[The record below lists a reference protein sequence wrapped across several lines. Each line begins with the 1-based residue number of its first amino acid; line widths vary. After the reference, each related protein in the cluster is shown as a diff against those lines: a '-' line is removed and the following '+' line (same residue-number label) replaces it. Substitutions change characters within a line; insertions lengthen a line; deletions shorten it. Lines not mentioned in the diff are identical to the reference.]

1 MYEVNQ
7 EKIKQS
13 IELLKQE
20 EIDMWIVYSSEGSD
34 PAVPLLTGIH
44 TVGPTAFVVTRDGY
58 AYALCSRIDAQESQ
72 QSGLFD
78 QVLIYQTD
86 LSEILKPLVEEKAP
100 EKIAINISQ
109 NDNLCDGLTMGRYRW
124 LKRTLGEMY
133 AERFVSSESF
143 LSKLRSVKSP
153 EEIRRIQKAVDLTT
167 EIYDEVFEQLRPGL
181 SESEVGQ
188 IFLKEME
195 KRNVVNGLSK
205 QLTMPMVL
213 KERIA
218 HREPGDAVVE
228 SGDFLIMDFSVEYQG
243 YVSDIARTA
252 YFLREG
258 ETQAPEEMRK
268 SFDAAFDAITLAK
281 EAIQPGMQGFEIDQV
296 ARKHLLDCG
305 MPEIT
310 HATGHQI
317 GRATHDGGT
326 LFGPKWERYGSA
338 PYGTIDAGMVFTLEP
353 TILRK
358 EGTSILVEENI
369 VITESGAEFISKRQ
383 ESIILIQP

>member
-20 EIDMWIVYSSEGSD
+20 EIDMWIVYASEGSD

-44 TVGPTAFVVTRDGY
+44 TVGPTAFVITREGL
-58 AYALCSRIDAQESQ
+58 AYSLCSRIDAQESQ
-72 QSGLFD
+72 QSGIFD

-86 LSEILKPLVEEKAP
+86 LSEVLKPLVEEKAP

-124 LKRTLGEMY
+124 LKRTLGEVY
-133 AERFVSSESF
+133 AKRFVSSESF

-167 EIYDEVFEQLRPGL
+167 EIYEAVFKQLKPGL
-181 SESEVGQ
+181 TESEVGQ
-188 IFLKEME
+188 IFIKEME
-195 KRNVVNGLSK
+195 RRNVVNGLSK

-218 HREPGDAVVE
+218 HREPGDAVIE
-228 SGDFLIMDFSVEYQG
+228 PGDFLIMDFSVEYEG

-252 YFLREG
+252 YFLRQG
-258 ETQAPEEMRK
+258 ETQAPEEMQK

-281 EAIQPGMQGFEIDQV
+281 EAIQPGMQGYEIDQV
-296 ARKHLLDCG
+296 ARRHLLDCG

-326 LFGPKWERYGSA
+326 LFGPKWERYGRA

-383 ESIILIQP
+383 EAIILI